1 MKRNKFYIAFMIF
14 SLYNTFVSGTCGGTG
29 RRCRL
34 KICCPQG
41 RAGSTPAIGIFLR
54 MILTRVL
61 LAGRTQSEAFTR
73 FGANEL
79 RLEYFC
85 KVLKTQKQ
93 KYGIAI
99 IRE

>member
-41 RAGSTPAIGIFLR
+41 RAGSIPARCTIYQFL
-54 MILTRVL
+54 
-61 LAGRTQSEAFTR
+61 AFLVVHQM
-73 FGANEL
+73 A
-79 RLEYFC
+79 
-85 KVLKTQKQ
+85 
-93 KYGIAI
+93 
-99 IRE
+99 